1 MRNQYEEVVCKGHN
15 AAGGCLVTFV
25 CHLLSGCN
33 GYDSDACKPADLHD
47 KPSQESQAHL
57 WQAIIM
63 IDHEL

>member
-1 MRNQYEEVVCKGHN
+1 M
-15 AAGGCLVTFV
+15 TFV